1 MVCSYLHFI
10 KSIHNKS
17 KHSFFF
23 KRCLLLF
30 HSYGNQMITLM
41 VSGMFQYNY
50 YNVWLKS
57 VHLPRTN
64 DFRLRLRLRNKR
76 LKWNSKSWNK
86 WKLLSLKVNIINF
99 KLLKQQPLTVV
110 PSSFTKSSRYILSFH
125 IFYLSVYKC

>member
-23 KRCLLLF
+23 KRCFLF
-30 HSYGNQMITLM
+30 HSYGNQMITFM
-41 VSGMFQYNY
+41 VSGMFKYNY
-50 YNVWLKS
+50 YNVWPKS

-64 DFRLRLRLRNKR
+64 DFRLRPRLLKKR
-76 LKWNSKSWNK
+76 LKLNSKSWNK
-86 WKLLSLKVNIINF
+86 WKLLSLKVNIINY
-99 KLLKQQPLTVV
+99 LLKQQPLTVV
-110 PSSFTKSSRYILSFH
+110 SSSFTKSSRYILSFR